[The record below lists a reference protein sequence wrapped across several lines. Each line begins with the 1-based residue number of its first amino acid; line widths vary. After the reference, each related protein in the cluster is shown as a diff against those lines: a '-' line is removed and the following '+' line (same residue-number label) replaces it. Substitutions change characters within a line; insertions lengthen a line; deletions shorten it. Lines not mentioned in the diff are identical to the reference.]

1 MWSNPAF
8 LYLQEPLVHKQL
20 SLITKT
26 SLRGLND
33 SQPYEGI
40 REWAGA
46 WEGAKFG
53 SGADGGGGGGAGGGY
68 AEVKWR
74 RGHMTDS
81 DREARRGHQAPTL
94 VS

>member
-1 MWSNPAF
+1 MIHSR
-8 LYLQEPLVHKQL
+8 
-20 SLITKT
+20 T
-26 SLRGLND
+26 
-33 SQPYEGI
+33 
-40 REWAGA
+40 RE
-46 WEGAKFG
+46 FG
-53 SGADGGGGGGAGGGY
+53 SGQGRGKAPNSGAARTGGGGGAGGGY